1 MRTLIVGVALAAVVG
16 GCSGPDANICSA
28 VPHVEDGLGA
38 LEDHAKNMQDPTWLE
53 RRAAQCVHR
62 WGYRLAKSDDDS
74 LIVAKAVMQAC
85 EGAVNDHAR
94 AQEKIVLDFHRENS
108 APSVELM
115 ELGERT
121 RNEKLA
127 QMEREAHFRI
137 QQARAGNCKAPA

>member
-1 MRTLIVGVALAAVVG
+1 MRTLLVIVAAMLAAS
-16 GCSGPDANICSA
+16 CSSEKANICST
-28 VPHVEDGLGA
+28 VPPLEVGLGA
-38 LEDHAKNMQDPTWLE
+38 LEDHANNMQDPNWLE
-53 RRAAQCVHR
+53 RRASQCVHR
-62 WGYRLAKSDDDS
+62 WGYRLAKSHDDS

-115 ELGERT
+115 DLGERT

-137 QQARAGNCKAPA
+137 QQARAGNCKAPK